1 MRVMAL
7 DIGERRIG
15 VALSDPTAFLAR
27 PFGTLPGGGGA
38 RSLAKRLRPII
49 AEEDVGQLVVGLP
62 LRMSGE
68 RGPEALSIEKLV
80 ADLKR
85 MLDIPIVPFGRTV
98 DDGRGHSS
106 HDRVGHATVEAAPKR
121 RPRRGRG
128 HPASVTSTMNGGSET
143 MQNRDSSPRWGD
155 ADGDR

>member
-85 MLDIPIVPFGRTV
+85 MLDIPIVLSDERLT
-98 DDGRGHSS
+98 
-106 HDRVGHATVEAAPKR
+106 TVEATRHMIESGTRRSKR
-121 RPRRGRG
+121 RQNVDRVAAAVILQAYLDHER
-128 HPASVTSTMNGGSET
+128 GSET
-143 MQNRDSSPRWGD
+143 MQTATRPAVGD